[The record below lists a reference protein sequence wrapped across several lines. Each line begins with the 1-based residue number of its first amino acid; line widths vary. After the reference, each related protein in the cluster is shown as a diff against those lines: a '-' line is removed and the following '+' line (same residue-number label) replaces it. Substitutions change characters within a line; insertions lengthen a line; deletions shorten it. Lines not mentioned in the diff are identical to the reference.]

1 MALRKGHC
9 LMSTVAY
16 RQKSL
21 NMFLLEDVNFNPT
34 FTVVSH
40 GFNSVLTHFEICSF
54 KIIYTMHRCKLPK
67 PTKIGYLDT
76 QSSKRK
82 FCAWLT
88 RINWW
93 SFFLRFITVMWQTW
107 NQHSANFGLGKVF
120 QLIVSTLG
128 KREQVETLQTK
139 RTIRRAIRNNIHRN
153 IQYFSP
159 CQVKIKMV
167 SVIFSFTST
176 ALIFIG
182 SPCFIFSKK
191 GYKARVKSF

>member
-1 MALRKGHC
+1 MKLHYVFPNNISFNRSNGFTERT
-9 LMSTVAY
+9 L
-16 RQKSL
+16 
-21 NMFLLEDVNFNPT
+21 FDVNCCLPT
-34 FTVVSH
+34 KNHSTCFYSKTSILIQPLRLSVM
-40 GFNSVLTHFEICSF
+40 VLTQFEICSF

-82 FCAWLT
+82 FCAWLK

-107 NQHSANFGLGKVF
+107 NQHSANFGLGNVF

-139 RTIRRAIRNNIHRN
+139 RTIRRAIRNNIHQN

-167 SVIFSFTST
+167 SV
-176 ALIFIG
+176 
-182 SPCFIFSKK
+182 
-191 GYKARVKSF
+191 V